1 MADAQAPSQPT
12 EAQGGGAGAA
22 LEALQAAAASV
33 QASVRAA
40 EAICAALQ
48 PMVGALELA
57 PPTRRVGH
65 ERRRGAGAE
74 LATVQ
79 RQGEL
84 LQQSVESLEGLVAQD
99 GEADPAAEQASHPAG
114 PPSLHHQHAGSHAG
128 VHAAVGSAG
137 AADAQ
142 ALGGEAALTNAA
154 MPQPRPKRRRPKA
167 VPEPAAPKRQA
178 IQPGKMT
185 ARKSRDT
192 EAAPLKRNWRYEDQL
207 AHNAWAAAHPTEA
220 SIDAEWEP
228 ADVIATGSGSQG
240 ALFLVSWKGWEDE
253 AALRSWHTGEDL
265 RRYGWRPA
273 MLQQRAAGK
282 PDRGTVARM

>member
-1 MADAQAPSQPT
+1 MLSSQWGLAGACTTSSYLPQACQAMADVQAPSQPA

-84 LQQSVESLEGLVAQD
+84 LQQSVESLEGLMAQD
-99 GEADPAAEQASHPAG
+99 GEADAAAEQVSVCWASERR
-114 PPSLHHQHAGSHAG
+114 
-128 VHAAVGSAG
+128 VAA
-137 AADAQ
+137 
-142 ALGGEAALTNAA
+142 
-154 MPQPRPKRRRPKA
+154 
-167 VPEPAAPKRQA
+167 
-178 IQPGKMT
+178 
-185 ARKSRDT
+185 
-192 EAAPLKRNWRYEDQL
+192 
-207 AHNAWAAAHPTEA
+207 
-220 SIDAEWEP
+220 
-228 ADVIATGSGSQG
+228 
-240 ALFLVSWKGWEDE
+240 
-253 AALRSWHTGEDL
+253 
-265 RRYGWRPA
+265 
-273 MLQQRAAGK
+273 
-282 PDRGTVARM
+282 